1 MSDQATLS
9 QADIAENRVAK
20 RNLILYFNCQAFGA
34 AAAPVNIALGGLVGS
49 ALLGPDKSLSTV
61 PVTTFNVGIVIG
73 AVLANAL
80 MRMLGRKLGFMIGT
94 MIGIIGMTLCGFAI
108 MAEHFWFF
116 AASTG
121 VNGVAG
127 GFTQQYRF
135 AAADRGT
142 PDFKPKAISTIMF
155 GGVVAA
161 IVGPQL
167 VLLTSDLVPGVMF
180 AGPFFAATSLFFI
193 SFLAL
198 TFLKDSELQ
207 PAAETNADAKP
218 ASSYWDI
225 AKRPEFFIAV
235 LCGTAS
241 YALMSFVMTGAPLA
255 MVHHGH
261 SHDHATLGIQ
271 WHVMAMFAPS
281 LFTGYLIS
289 MFGKKTV
296 VAAGLVILIACAAVA
311 ITGLDLMHFW
321 LSLILLGVGWNFG
334 FIGATAMVTSS
345 YEPQD
350 KNKAQGLNDLVV
362 FGFVAFSSLMAGIS
376 FNAFGW
382 EFLNLIVFPVTLI
395 CLVGLWWLK
404 RVEARASRAS

>member
-1 MSDQATLS
+1 MADQS
-9 QADIAENRVAK
+9 IQSPADIEENRIAK

-34 AAAPVNIALGGLVGS
+34 AAAPITIALGGLVGS
-49 ALLGPDKSLSTV
+49 QLLADDKSLATV
-61 PVTTFNVGIVIG
+61 PVTTFNLGIVIG
-73 AVLANAL
+73 AVIANIL
-80 MRMLGRKLGFMIGT
+80 MRRFGRKLGFMAGT
-94 MIGIIGMTLCGFAI
+94 MIGALGMLLCGFAI
-108 MAEHFWFF
+108 VVEHFWFF
-116 AASTG
+116 AVATG

-142 PDFKPKAISTIMF
+142 ADFKPKAISTILF

-167 VLLTSDLVPGVMF
+167 ILFTSDLVPDVHF
-180 AGPFFAATSLFFI
+180 AGPFFAAIGLFFI

-198 TFLKDSELQ
+198 TFLNDTELKSD
-207 PAAETNADAKP
+207 AELSSNAKP
-218 ASSYWDI
+218 ASSYWEI
-225 AKRPEFFIAV
+225 ASRPQFFIAV

-271 WHVMAMFAPS
+271 WHVLAMFAPS

-289 MFGKKTV
+289 RFGKKTI
-296 VAAGLVILIACAAVA
+296 VAAGLIILIACAAVA

-321 LSLILLGVGWNFG
+321 LSLVLLGLGWNFG

-345 YEPQD
+345 YEPHD
-350 KNKAQGLNDLVV
+350 KNKAQGLNDFVL
-362 FGFVAFSSLMAGIS
+362 FGFVAFASLMSGIS

-382 EFLNLIVFPVTLI
+382 AFLNLIVFPVTLA

-404 RVEARASRAS
+404 RKEAQTSAAA